1 MREQRRPALYQMSVM
16 SRTGQRIRLDDGIQ
30 FRRFDLL
37 RRWLAAWQIRHSMQL
52 VHWRV
57 PISGSVYINKQGR
70 ILFRDSEE
78 LLEINPRQR
87 PQPVQVTT
95 KGGRSI

>member
-1 MREQRRPALYQMSVM
+1 MKGKGTPALYQMSVM
-16 SRTGQRIRLDDGIQ
+16 SRTGQRIRLEDGIQ
-30 FRRFDLL
+30 FHRFDLL
-37 RRWLAAWQIRHSMQL
+37 RRWLAAWQIRHSMRL

-57 PISGSVYINKQGR
+57 PVSGSVYINRYGR

-87 PQPVQVTT
+87 PQPVQVVP